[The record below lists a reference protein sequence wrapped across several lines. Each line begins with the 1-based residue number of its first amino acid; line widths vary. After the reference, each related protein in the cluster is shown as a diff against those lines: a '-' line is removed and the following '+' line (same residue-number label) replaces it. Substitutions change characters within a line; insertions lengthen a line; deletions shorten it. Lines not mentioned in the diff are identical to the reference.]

1 MYMLETKEDR
11 LVLLMSANFSILL
24 IGGRGTLLIC
34 LLVISP
40 SPPFLSLAVSIP
52 LTRLTILTSLS
63 LATLTTLFSFVSVLV
78 EEHTVLRKVNPV

>member
-24 IGGRGTLLIC
+24 IGGLGTLLIC

-40 SPPFLSLAVSIP
+40 SPPYLSLAVSIP

-63 LATLTTLFSFVSVLV
+63 LATLTTLFSFVSV
-78 EEHTVLRKVNPV
+78 